1 MTNDQLWDGTQVLPS
16 GTSSPRISAFMTDNV
31 LSQWMAADY
40 GPLTSISIVPTTETS
55 KNPLQPG
62 NVVNITKA
70 MVDYDE
76 AVFART

>member
-1 MTNDQLWDGTQVLPS
+1 VTNDQLWDGTQVLDS
-16 GTSSPRISAFMTDNV
+16 ATSIPLITAFMTDNV
-31 LSQWMAADY
+31 LSQGVAGDY
-40 GPLTSISIVPTTETS
+40 GPLASISIVPTTETFTS
-55 KNPLQPG
+55 PVGPV